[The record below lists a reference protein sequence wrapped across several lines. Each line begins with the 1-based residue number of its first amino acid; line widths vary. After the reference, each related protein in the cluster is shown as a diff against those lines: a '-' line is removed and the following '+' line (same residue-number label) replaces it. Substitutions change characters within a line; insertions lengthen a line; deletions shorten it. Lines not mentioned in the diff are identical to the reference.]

1 MYDFQIICDSTGMH
15 KCNASAMQT
24 QLQVVM
30 KLAHPRYPQ
39 PEYDDKVLIV
49 IGHWAPV
56 APLGRIHSPS
66 PRMFEDQ
73 SA

>member
-1 MYDFQIICDSTGMH
+1 MQLEC
-15 KCNASAMQT
+15 AMQRT

-49 IGHWAPV
+49 IGAPRGT
-56 APLGRIHSPS
+56 PGCGTGRSKQNSPADVRVDPS
-66 PRMFEDQ
+66 TYGDWN
-73 SA
+73 AT